1 MSPRSLLSTLAAA
14 VLAAALLT
22 GCAGDGGGPSGA
34 GASAF
39 AGSYTADYTLD
50 GGKSGDLAI
59 TVAADSSVSG
69 ALVVAAPVARVGKAF
84 DTRAEDFSFTVGSL
98 TVSGN
103 VSNGQLN
110 LTGTDPNSGGFT
122 ITGSLPTSPADNTVL
137 TLSAGGINYTAQ
149 VLISQGS
156 GSGSLTFT
164 TTGANINSAA
174 FPATPYVLMST
185 VAGNTA
191 MLAIPS
197 VTDTSRSVNLTLV
210 AEASAG
216 TSHTFSDTNIGVV
229 CVYSDSASGTD
240 VDWKASSGTLKVISR
255 TDSTIKLEFVNAVFT
270 SSQAPGSFTLNG
282 ILQK

>member
-22 GCAGDGGGPSGA
+22 GCAGDGGGLSGA

-50 GGKSGDLAI
+50 GGKGGDLAF
-59 TVAADSSVSG
+59 TVAADSSVTG
-69 ALVVAAPVARVGKAF
+69 TLVVTAPPVLAPG
-84 DTRAEDFSFTVGSL
+84 TRAEDFSFTVGSL

-122 ITGSLPTSPADNTVL
+122 IAGSLPTSPSDNTVL
-137 TLSAGGINYTAQ
+137 TLSAGGVNYTAQ

-164 TTGANINSAA
+164 NSGANINASA

-185 VAGNTA
+185 VGGSTA
-191 MLAIPS
+191 LVAVPS
-197 VTDTSRSVNLTLV
+197 VSDTSRSVGLTLV

-216 TSHTFSDTNIGVV
+216 TSHTFSNTNTGVV
-229 CVYSDSASGTD
+229 CVYSDSASGTE

-255 TDSTIKLEFVNAVFT
+255 TDSTIKVEFVNAVFT
-270 SSQAPGSFTLNG
+270 SSQASGSFTLNG